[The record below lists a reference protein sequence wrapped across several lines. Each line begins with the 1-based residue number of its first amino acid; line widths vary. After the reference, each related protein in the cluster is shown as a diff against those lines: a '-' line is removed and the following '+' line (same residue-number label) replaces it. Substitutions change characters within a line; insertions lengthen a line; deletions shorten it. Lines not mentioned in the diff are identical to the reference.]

1 MKNAWLLLLAG
12 YSGFI
17 FYLSH
22 QAVVAVPA
30 LFLHQDK
37 LFHAAAYALL
47 AFLSINYFNYRFA
60 VYRNALLAAFVFCAL
75 YGASDEWHQSFINGR
90 EADILD
96 WLADCIGATIMLLA
110 YKAFRGW
117 RTAL

>member
-1 MKNAWLLLLAG
+1 MLVG

-37 LFHAAAYALL
+37 LFHAVAYALL
-47 AFLSINYFNYRFA
+47 AFLSVIYFNYRFV
-60 VYRNALLAAFVFCAL
+60 VYRNAVLAAFVFCAI

-90 EADILD
+90 EADVLD
-96 WLADCIGATIMLLA
+96 WLADCIGATVMLFG
-110 YKAFRGW
+110 YKAYRAW
-117 RTAL
+117 CTTL